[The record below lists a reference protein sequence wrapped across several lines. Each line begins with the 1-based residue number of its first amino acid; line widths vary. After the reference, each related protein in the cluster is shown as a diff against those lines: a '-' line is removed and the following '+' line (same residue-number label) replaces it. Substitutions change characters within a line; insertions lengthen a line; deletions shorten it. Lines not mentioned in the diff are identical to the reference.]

1 MPKRLD
7 TIINMSTPKPSKSI
21 KASGE
26 AGKTAIQVV
35 ERMMNLVDAL
45 AEQEESS
52 SLKLLA
58 EKTQLHASTA
68 HRILNDLVAC
78 RIVERGDGGT
88 YRLGLKLLELGNL
101 VKARLSV
108 RDAAQSPMRALH
120 KLTGET
126 INLSVRQGDEIVY
139 VDRAYSERS
148 GMQVVRAIG
157 GRAPLH
163 LTSVGKL
170 FLASDDPSQVRA
182 YVTRTGL
189 SGHTRN
195 SITELSKL
203 EDELNQVRR
212 LGNAQDNEE
221 LELGVSCV
229 AAAILDDTGK
239 LVAGLSLSAPTDR
252 IQADWIKSLQDT
264 ALQISKGMGYK
275 PKSANPSS

>member
-1 MPKRLD
+1 MN
-7 TIINMSTPKPSKSI
+7 TSKSV
-21 KASGE
+21 KDSKNTGE
-26 AGKTAIQVV
+26 VAKTAIQVV
-35 ERMMNLVDAL
+35 ERMMNLLDAL
-45 AEQEESS
+45 AEHEESC
-52 SLKLLA
+52 SLKNLA
-58 EKTQLHASTA
+58 EQTGLHPSTA
-68 HRILNDLVAC
+68 HRILNDMVAC
-78 RIVERGDGGT
+78 RLVERGDGGT

-108 RDAAQSPMRALH
+108 REAAQGPMRTLH

-126 INLSVRQGDEIVY
+126 VNLSVRQGDEIVY

-170 FLASDDPSQVRA
+170 FLASDDANQVRA

-195 SITELSKL
+195 SITDLAKL
-203 EDELNQVRR
+203 ESELNHVRR
-212 LGNAQDNEE
+212 VGSARDDEE
-221 LELGVSCV
+221 LELGVSCL
-229 AAAILDDTGK
+229 AAGILDDTGI

-252 IQADWIKSLQDT
+252 IQADWLRSLQDT

-275 PKSANPSS
+275 PKLTETGSPA

>member
-1 MPKRLD
+1 MN
-7 TIINMSTPKPSKSI
+7 TSKVQRAQ
-21 KASGE
+21 KVPGE

-35 ERMMNLVDAL
+35 ERMMNLLDAL
-45 AEQEESS
+45 AEHEESA
-52 SLKLLA
+52 SLKVLA
-58 EKTQLHASTA
+58 EQTGLHPSTA
-68 HRILNDLVAC
+68 HRILNDMVAC
-78 RIVERGDGGT
+78 RMVERGDGGT
-88 YRLGLKLLELGNL
+88 YRLGLRILELGNL

-108 RDAAQSPMRALH
+108 REAAQAPMRALH

-126 INLSVRQGDEIVY
+126 VNLSVRQGDEIVY

-170 FLASDDPSQVRA
+170 FLASDDASQVRA

-195 SITELSKL
+195 SITDLSKL
-203 EDELNQVRR
+203 EVELNQVRQ
-212 LGNAQDNEE
+212 LGNAKDNEE
-221 LELGVSCV
+221 LELGVSCL
-229 AAAILDDTGK
+229 AAGILDDTGK

-252 IQADWIKSLQDT
+252 IHADWLRALQDT
-264 ALQISKGMGYK
+264 AVQISKGMGFK
-275 PKSANPSS
+275 PKSSEPGSTKD

>member
-1 MPKRLD
+1 MN
-7 TIINMSTPKPSKSI
+7 TSKVQRAQ
-21 KASGE
+21 KVPGE

-35 ERMMNLVDAL
+35 ERMMNLLDAL
-45 AEQEESS
+45 AEHEESA
-52 SLKLLA
+52 SLKVLA
-58 EKTQLHASTA
+58 EQTGLHPSTA
-68 HRILNDLVAC
+68 HRILNDMVAC
-78 RIVERGDGGT
+78 RMVERGDGGT
-88 YRLGLKLLELGNL
+88 YRLGLRLLELGNL

-108 RDAAQSPMRALH
+108 REAAQAPMRALH

-126 INLSVRQGDEIVY
+126 VNLSVRQGDEIVY

-170 FLASDDPSQVRA
+170 FLASDDASQVRA

-195 SITELSKL
+195 SITDLSKL
-203 EDELNQVRR
+203 EVELNQVRQ
-212 LGNAQDNEE
+212 LGNAKDNEE
-221 LELGVSCV
+221 LELGVSCL
-229 AAAILDDTGK
+229 AAGILDDTGK

-252 IQADWIKSLQDT
+252 IHADWLRALQDT
-264 ALQISKGMGYK
+264 AMQISKGMGFK
-275 PKSANPSS
+275 PKSSEPGSTKD

>member
-1 MPKRLD
+1 MNTSNVQRAQKVP
-7 TIINMSTPKPSKSI
+7 
-21 KASGE
+21 GE

-35 ERMMNLVDAL
+35 ERMMNLLDAL
-45 AEQEESS
+45 AEHEESA
-52 SLKLLA
+52 SLKVLA
-58 EKTQLHASTA
+58 EQTSLHPSTA
-68 HRILNDLVAC
+68 HRILNDMVAC
-78 RIVERGDGGT
+78 RMVERGDGGT
-88 YRLGLKLLELGNL
+88 YRLGLRLLELGNL

-108 RDAAQSPMRALH
+108 REAAQAPMRALH

-126 INLSVRQGDEIVY
+126 VNLSVRQGDEIVY

-170 FLASDDPSQVRA
+170 FLASDDASQVRA

-195 SITELSKL
+195 SITDLSKL
-203 EDELNQVRR
+203 EVELNQVRQ
-212 LGNAQDNEE
+212 LGNAKDNEE
-221 LELGVSCV
+221 LELGVSCL
-229 AAAILDDTGK
+229 AAGILDDTGK

-252 IQADWIKSLQDT
+252 IHADWLRALQDT
-264 ALQISKGMGYK
+264 AVQISKGMGFK
-275 PKSANPSS
+275 PKSIEPGSAKD

>member
-1 MPKRLD
+1 
-7 TIINMSTPKPSKSI
+7 MSTNKPVKNAKST
-21 KASGE
+21 GE
-26 AGKTAIQVV
+26 VGKTAIQVV
-35 ERMMNLVDAL
+35 ERMMNLLDAL

-52 SLKLLA
+52 SLKNLA
-58 EKTQLHASTA
+58 EQTSLHPSTA
-68 HRILNDLVAC
+68 HRILNDMVAC
-78 RIVERGDGGT
+78 RLVERGDGGT

-108 RDAAQSPMRALH
+108 REAAQVPMRTLH

-126 INLSVRQGDEIVY
+126 VNLSVRQGDEIVY
-139 VDRAYSERS
+139 IDRAYSERS

-170 FLASDDPSQVRA
+170 FLSCDDPGQVRA

-195 SITELSKL
+195 SITDLAKL
-203 EDELNQVRR
+203 ETALNQVRKE
-212 LGNAQDNEE
+212 GNARDDEE
-221 LELGVSCV
+221 LELGVSCL

-239 LVAGLSLSAPTDR
+239 LVAGLSLSSPTDR
-252 IQADWIKSLQDT
+252 MQADWLKALQDT

-275 PKSANPSS
+275 PKTSDPGSTP

>member
-1 MPKRLD
+1 MN
-7 TIINMSTPKPSKSI
+7 TSKVQRAQ
-21 KASGE
+21 KVPGE

-35 ERMMNLVDAL
+35 ERMMNLLDAL
-45 AEQEESS
+45 AEHEESA
-52 SLKLLA
+52 SLKILA
-58 EKTQLHASTA
+58 EQTGLHPSTA
-68 HRILNDLVAC
+68 HRILNDMVAC
-78 RIVERGDGGT
+78 RMVERGDGGT
-88 YRLGLKLLELGNL
+88 YRLGLRLLELGNL

-108 RDAAQSPMRALH
+108 REAAQAPMRALH

-126 INLSVRQGDEIVY
+126 VNLSVRQGDEIVY

-170 FLASDDPSQVRA
+170 FLASDDASQVRA

-195 SITELSKL
+195 SITDLSKL
-203 EDELNQVRR
+203 EVELNQVRQ
-212 LGNAQDNEE
+212 LGNAKDNEE
-221 LELGVSCV
+221 LELGVSCL
-229 AAAILDDTGK
+229 AAGILDDTGK

-252 IQADWIKSLQDT
+252 IHADWLRALQDT
-264 ALQISKGMGYK
+264 AVQISKGMGFK
-275 PKSANPSS
+275 PKSSEPSSTKD

>member
-1 MPKRLD
+1 MNTSKVKRAQKV
-7 TIINMSTPKPSKSI
+7 P
-21 KASGE
+21 GE
-26 AGKTAIQVV
+26 VGKTAIQVV
-35 ERMMNLVDAL
+35 ERLMNLLDAL
-45 AEQEESS
+45 AEHEESA
-52 SLKLLA
+52 SLKVLA
-58 EKTQLHASTA
+58 EQTGLHPSPA

-78 RIVERGDGGT
+78 RMVERGDGGT
-88 YRLGLKLLELGNL
+88 YRLGLRLLELGNL

-108 RDAAQSPMRALH
+108 REAAQAPMRALH

-126 INLSVRQGDEIVY
+126 VNLSVRQGDEIVY

-170 FLASDDPSQVRA
+170 FLASDDASQVRA

-195 SITELSKL
+195 SITDLSKL
-203 EDELNQVRR
+203 EIELNQVRQ
-212 LGNAQDNEE
+212 LGNAKDNEE
-221 LELGVSCV
+221 LELGVSCL
-229 AAAILDDTGK
+229 AAGILDDTGK

-252 IQADWIKSLQDT
+252 IHADWLRALQDT
-264 ALQISKGMGYK
+264 AVQISKGMGFK
-275 PKSANPSS
+275 PKSSESGTTKD